1 MVSPMWKNT
10 YQKKKKFE
18 EEGEAIFERFEAKG
32 IWAALPGFVKLA
44 LFSLFPWSAVWL
56 TLSTSARWRFV
67 ANLAAVMVR
76 LVSGRCSSRAT
87 TSVARFGVHSLGC
100 RPTLSAI

>member
-56 TLSTSARWRFV
+56 TLSTSARLHV
-67 ANLAAVMVR
+67 GAL
-76 LVSGRCSSRAT
+76 SRI
-87 TSVARFGVHSLGC
+87 SLRSWYG
-100 RPTLSAI
+100 